1 MRNLKLLYKE
11 SCKFEGVTAGL
22 ITQHAFDDKICFVY
36 DRKIVKSLNRETK
49 EVTELCVQDDVIAME
64 FVELNDC
71 LCLATRSGEIIQ
83 YNLSDGQ
90 SETVGMISDGIE
102 AMSFSPDQELVVL
115 VSK

>member
-11 SCKFEGVTAGL
+11 SFRFEGVNSGL
-22 ITQHAFDDKICFVY
+22 IAQHAFDDKICFVY
-36 DRKIVKSLNRETK
+36 NQNIVKSLNRETK

-71 LCLATRSGEIIQ
+71 LCLATSSGEIIQ
-83 YNLSDGQ
+83 YNLSDRE

-102 AMSFSPDQELVVL
+102 AMSWSPDQELVVL